1 MDTQRPPAAL
11 RLRARR
17 YRFVGPDLLDPRL
30 HVALVVVTLQVLGQ
44 TFLHFDISI
53 AQILVAVATC
63 AVIECT
69 ITLRREHLIA
79 WPSSALLTGNGVA
92 FVLRIPGTRHGD
104 WWSLRGGWI
113 FAAVAAISLLSKY
126 LIRVDGRPL
135 FNPSNFGLVV
145 CFLVLGSRRV
155 DPLDFWWVRP
165 GVGLTLALTV
175 IIVGGVLLAWR
186 VKMLGLIASFW
197 TTYAAALG
205 VLALRGHC
213 ITARWHI
220 GPVCDGYFWWILVTS
235 PEVLVFAFFMITDPK
250 TAPRGRIAR
259 RVYGATIALVFV
271 ALAAPQRTEFAT
283 KVALLGALG
292 LVCAARPLLERLLPE
307 AGPEADR
314 FGTLVGF
321 GERVRDDGHR
331 KSRSIAAARLRL
343 VAVVAVAVV
352 AYTAIV
358 VGAGT
363 PAATSGVTP
372 VAAAPAVPA
381 HCADTATI
389 PTQPRPLATGAAP
402 PTVNVRDAIDVA
414 TRIGLREATQIVRD
428 VTNDLA
434 IAAVAIEHR
443 DAVLASSVARF
454 PWLDNLISTIC
465 SATGPLVAATYHL
478 TAATVIVA
486 KRTTGQ
492 VFPEIDVELRGVVH
506 ETTFTRSNTP
516 RRLADHARRYLN
528 TLVVTKAGG
537 HWLICGNRS
546 DPRTAACVTTT

>member
-1 MDTQRPPAAL
+1 MDTQSPPAAL
-11 RLRARR
+11 KLRARR
-17 YRFVGPDLLDPRL
+17 YPFVGPDLRDPRL
-30 HVALVVVTLQVLGQ
+30 HVALVVLTLQVLGQ
-44 TFLHFDISI
+44 TLLHFDISI
-53 AQILVAVATC
+53 AQILIAVSTC
-63 AVIECT
+63 AVIECA
-69 ITLRREHLIA
+69 ITLRREHVVA
-79 WPSSALLTGNGVA
+79 WPTSALLTGSGVA
-92 FVLRIPGTRHGD
+92 LVLRIPGTRHGD

-135 FNPSNFGLVV
+135 FNPSNFGLVL
-145 CFLVLGSRRV
+145 CFLILGSRRV

-165 GVGLTLALTV
+165 GVGLALALTV

-186 VKMLGLIASFW
+186 VGLLGLVASFW
-197 TTYAAALG
+197 TTYAAALA
-205 VLALRGHC
+205 VLAIRGHC

-259 RVYGATIALVFV
+259 HVYGAAIALVFV

-283 KVALLGALG
+283 KVALLGALA

-307 AGPEADR
+307 AGPAPDR
-314 FGTLVGF
+314 FGTVVGF
-321 GERVRDDGHR
+321 GPTVRNDAHR
-331 KSRSIAAARLRL
+331 KSRASVAARLRF
-343 VAVVAVAVV
+343 VAVVAVAAV

-358 VGAGT
+358 LGAGT
-363 PAATSGVTP
+363 PAATSSVTP
-372 VAAAPAVPA
+372 VAPAPAVPA
-381 HCADTATI
+381 HCASAATI
-389 PTQPRPLATGAAP
+389 PTQPRPPGTGVPP
-402 PTVNVRDAIDVA
+402 PTINVRDAIDVA
-414 TRIGLREATQIVRD
+414 TPISRREATEIVGD

-434 IAAVAIEHR
+434 IAAEAIDRR

-465 SATGPLVAATYHL
+465 SETGPLAVATYHL
-478 TAATVIVA
+478 TAATVTVA
-486 KRTTGQ
+486 KRTSGQ
-492 VFPEIDVELRGVVH
+492 VFPEIDVELQGVVH
-506 ETTFTRSNTP
+506 ETTFTRSKTP

-528 TLVVTKAGG
+528 TLVVTKGGG

-546 DPRTAACVTTT
+546 DPRTAACVTAT